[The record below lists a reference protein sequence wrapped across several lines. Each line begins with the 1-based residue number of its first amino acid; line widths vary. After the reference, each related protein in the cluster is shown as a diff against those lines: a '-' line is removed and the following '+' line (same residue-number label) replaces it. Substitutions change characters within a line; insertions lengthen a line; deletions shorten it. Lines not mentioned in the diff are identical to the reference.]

1 MENSRGCAAL
11 NKNFGGSITR
21 GVLFEK
27 TTPLDPLQ
35 KLLIMYSKIF
45 NEKFLRGAGAVF
57 SKSLFMSSGA
67 AQFYRRKH
75 LKVLPLTID
84 H

>member
-1 MENSRGCAAL
+1 MGFGKQTENSRVRAAL
-11 NKNFGGSITR
+11 NKNFCRSITR

-35 KLLIMYSKIF
+35 KLLIMYSKTF

-57 SKSLFMSSGA
+57 SKSTHRVTYCRTTPIF
-67 AQFYRRKH
+67 
-75 LKVLPLTID
+75 
-84 H
+84 